1 MPPRPAGCRRDPI
14 SHHHVPTQVRRFNL
28 VRRDTPQVPPDAATG
43 GQAMLRSNDEP
54 RNEKLKKAGRTK
66 EEPAPRVVAASWT
79 KGQVHAATAL
89 KMLVWILV
97 ACGPIGLGLG
107 YLALVNSSRS
117 VVAATPAPTE
127 PAGKQQ
133 AMELAQNAVVQWL
146 TAHRGDEGQVVG
158 LLPKADLPI
167 TPLRVSDPSTAE
179 VSWRDNSWVVTVA
192 VTVDTTTEDVASSQR
207 RYFQIPVG
215 SDGAGS
221 SIVLT
226 LPAEVAGPA
235 VVAPGVHSYRSQ
247 VSPTDPVALAAK
259 EFLAAMLTGVGDVT
273 RYTAPDST
281 IRAIEPAPY
290 TAVKVES
297 AYASAPLPEV
307 PAEGDRIDLLVRVRT
322 EVLDEASIGL
332 DYALSMTFRSARWE
346 VTAIKGAPTAKP
358 LTSPAPAI
366 PQPSTTTN

>member
-1 MPPRPAGCRRDPI
+1 
-14 SHHHVPTQVRRFNL
+14 
-28 VRRDTPQVPPDAATG
+28 
-43 GQAMLRSNDEP
+43 ML
-54 RNEKLKKAGRTK
+54 KAGRTK
-66 EEPAPRVVAASWT
+66 EEPAPKVVAASWT

-89 KMLVWILV
+89 KTLVWILV

-107 YLALVNSSRS
+107 YFALANSSRS
-117 VVAATPAPTE
+117 VVAPTPVPTE

-146 TAHRGDEGQVVG
+146 TAHRGNEDQVVG
-158 LLPKADLPI
+158 LLPKADIPT
-167 TPLRVSDPSTAE
+167 TPLQVSDPSTAA
-179 VSWRDNSWVVTVA
+179 VAWQDNSWVVTVA
-192 VTVDTTTEDVASSQR
+192 VTVDTTTEDETSSQR

-215 SDGAGS
+215 SDDAGS

-235 VVAPGVHSYRSQ
+235 VVAPGAPSYRTQ
-247 VSPTDPVALAAK
+247 VSSTEPVGLAAK
-259 EFLAAMLTGVGDVT
+259 EFLAAMLTGAGDVT

-281 IRAIEPAPY
+281 IRAIDPAPY

-297 AYASAPLPEV
+297 AYAAAPLPEV
-307 PAEGDRIDLLVRVRT
+307 PSEGDHIDLLVRVRT

-332 DYALSMTFRSARWE
+332 DYALSMTLRSTRWE
-346 VTAIKGAPTAKP
+346 VTAIEGAPTTSP
-358 LTSPAPAI
+358 LTSSAPAI